1 MHELSLA
8 QNLIDQLLQ
17 LSQQHE
23 GKTVTKVT
31 VIIGPFS
38 GIVVESFS
46 FGFNALKQEHQ
57 PTAAA
62 ELILETPAPE
72 YICIDCKT
80 INIGDA
86 RSADGHPKA
95 VYETINDKICSACG
109 SNRLSPNGGA
119 ELILKQLEME

>member
-17 LSQQHE
+17 LSRQHD

-31 VIIGPFS
+31 VTIGPFS
-38 GIVVESFS
+38 GIVVESFA
-46 FGFNALKQEHQ
+46 FGFNALKQDHH
-57 PTAAA
+57 PTATA
-62 ELILETPAPE
+62 ELVLDTPAPE
-72 YICIDCKT
+72 YICLDCKT
-80 INIGDA
+80 VNKEEA
-86 RSADGHPKA
+86 RRAAGHPKA
-95 VYETINDKICSACG
+95 VYESVNDKICSACG